1 MDLKLAEYDLEG
13 KFKGFLELGADEGFA
28 YCGHFIFASWLK
40 EEYRFHSNTDR
51 KETYSDYYL
60 SRYDKDQKDPL
71 NRFDGRFN
79 NRSYGEGRFVLIKDD
94 QDNVECV
101 GNLPIAP
108 YYDPPCP
115 EQKYELKE
123 VIFNLHENP
132 EAYKLKS
139 SYNLLKDLSMGYN
152 KTK

>member
-60 SRYDKDQKDPL
+60 SRYDKDETDPL
-71 NRFDGRFN
+71 NRFNGLFD
-79 NRSYGEGRFVLIKDD
+79 NRSYGEGRFVLIVDNEDDMYQSDLGVIARKSFYNWLIKEGKHLTEKDWKII
-94 QDNVECV
+94 
-101 GNLPIAP
+101 G
-108 YYDPPCP
+108 
-115 EQKYELKE
+115 
-123 VIFNLHENP
+123 NLHENP
-132 EAYKLKS
+132 EL
-139 SYNLLKDLSMGYN
+139 YN
-152 KTK
+152 KIK